1 MKGSRFMNWVKI
13 ITPILACGLFISAF
27 SACSP
32 VDKNYGVSSEVSTKE
47 DTKKT
52 ISDTDDHEHVIMSS
66 DRVMSKF
73 FDISLFDE
81 ENYANVYLGKKFE
94 ISANYAGYEL
104 SVPTKI
110 SDMKEIGWN
119 LADGN
124 DYNENS
130 LVFAYET
137 IDAVLV
143 DKNGVKV
150 SVQFYNST
158 TSSVK
163 LSECYIVKFII
174 NNGFY
179 KNPKKY
185 NKFDVNGINN
195 KMAITDI
202 INILGTPSHFY
213 RVSEKSYYLDY
224 FITEEDRR
232 NGITVYINP
241 QDDSITSIEFSY
253 YK

>member
-1 MKGSRFMNWVKI
+1 MSWIKI
-13 ITPILACGLFISAF
+13 SALILACGLFVSAF

-32 VDKNYGVSSEVSTKE
+32 VDKNYGVSSEVITKE

-52 ISDTDDHEHVIMSS
+52 DSDQESHEHVIMSS
-66 DRVMSKF
+66 DRVMSKY

-81 ENYANVYLGKKFE
+81 ENYANIYLGKEFE
-94 ISANYAGYEL
+94 ISANYAGYKL
-104 SVPTKI
+104 NVPTNI
-110 SDMKEIGWN
+110 SVMKEMGWK

-137 IDAVLV
+137 IDAVLE
-143 DKNGVKV
+143 DKNGIKL

-158 TSSVK
+158 KSSVK
-163 LSECYIVKFII
+163 LSDCYIVKFII
-174 NNGFY
+174 KNNFY

-185 NKFDVNGINN
+185 NVFDINGINN

-202 INILGTPSHFY
+202 INTLGTPSHFY
-213 RVSEKSYYLDY
+213 RVSEQCYYLDY
-224 FITEEDRR
+224 FITEADRR

-241 QDDSITSIEFSY
+241 QDDSITSVEFSY